1 MSMAYL
7 LAWQGPVLES
17 QDPYGDG
24 VSPDGLTPSV
34 HVQEIQ
40 VLPSKDYEAIKRA
53 VYLRG
58 GVQSSLYTSM
68 RDYQSQSVY
77 YNRETNS
84 YCYIGNEKPNHDSVI
99 VGWDDNYSRENFN
112 LDLAGDGAFI
122 CTNSGG
128 EDFGDQGYFYVS
140 YFDSNIGVHNIV
152 YTGVEPVDN
161 YDYIHQSDLC
171 GWVGQIGYGQEEAW
185 FANAYRADK
194 GENLA
199 AAGFYATDKNTEYEL
214 YLARNLP
221 DAGGGEMER
230 ALDRRMLLAKGRLD
244 NAGYYTIPLDKK
256 IPLEDNEKFAIIVK
270 IITPGTV
277 HPVAIEYDA
286 GDGIAQVDLTDGEGY
301 LSHDGKV
308 WEHVEET
315 QSCNLCLKAYTKK

>member
-1 MSMAYL
+1 ME
-7 LAWQGPVLES
+7 LE
-17 QDPYGDG
+17 
-24 VSPDGLTPSV
+24 
-34 HVQEIQ
+34 
-40 VLPSKDYEAIKRA
+40 
-53 VYLRG
+53 
-58 GVQSSLYTSM
+58 
-68 RDYQSQSVY
+68 
-77 YNRETNS
+77 
-84 YCYIGNEKPNHDSVI
+84 
-99 VGWDDNYSRENFN
+99 
-112 LDLAGDGAFI
+112 GDGAFI
-122 CTNSGG
+122 CTNSWG

-221 DAGGGEMER
+221 NAGGGEMER

-256 IPLEDNEKFAIIVK
+256 IPLGGQRK
-270 IITPGTV
+270 IC
-277 HPVAIEYDA
+277 YN
-286 GDGIAQVDLTDGEGY
+286 
-301 LSHDGKV
+301 S
-308 WEHVEET
+308 
-315 QSCNLCLKAYTKK
+315 